1 MNSVSVCP
9 SKVSV
14 AILLAT
20 YNGAAHLH
28 EFLESLVNQTLKDFV
43 LYVRDDCSTDA
54 TVKIFE
60 TFANRLN
67 IHLIPSTE
75 RLGAAR
81 SFFMLMQKAE
91 ASHDI
96 FMFADQ
102 DDYWYED
109 KVARAAAALKPYVGV
124 VALYCTRLEY
134 VDADLK
140 HLKYSPLPRVVSF
153 ENAAVQNIATGC
165 TVAITRLSRA
175 EILAGRPRGYI
186 MHDWWLYLYC
196 SAFGHVLYDPTP
208 SIKYRQ
214 HGGNVIG
221 AATSFHDELWRRLRR
236 FFSRN
241 MSGYLLSNQIAAFV
255 ECYGESLDS
264 SKLNTIRRLIEA
276 KDDFS
281 KRISLVISPGVA
293 RQSSFDSVLL
303 RILFLLGRY

>member
-1 MNSVSVCP
+1 MRPESVRAGAGN
-9 SKVSV
+9 V

-20 YNGAAHLH
+20 YNGATHLH
-28 EFLESLVNQTLKDFV
+28 EFLESLANQTVKDFV
-43 LYVRDDCSTDA
+43 LYVRDDRSTDA
-54 TVKIFE
+54 TLKIVE

-67 IHLIPSTE
+67 IQLIPSTE

-81 SFFMLMQKAE
+81 SFFLLMQKAE

-109 KVARAAAALKPYVGV
+109 KVERAAAALNPCVDM

-153 ENAAVQNIATGC
+153 ENAIVQNIATGC
-165 TVAITRLSRA
+165 TVAITGLARTA
-175 EILAGRPRGYI
+175 ILVGQPKDYI
-186 MHDWWLYLYC
+186 MHDWWFYLYC
-196 SAFGHVLYDPTP
+196 SAFGRVLYDPTP

-241 MSGYLLSNQIAAFV
+241 MSGYLLSTQIVAFV
-255 ECYGESLDS
+255 ECHGRSLDS
-264 SKLNTIRRLIEA
+264 SKLNTLQRLIEA
-276 KDDFS
+276 KHDFS
-281 KRISLVISPGVA
+281 KRIGLVIRPGVA
-293 RQSSFDSVLL
+293 RQSGFDSALL
-303 RILFLLGRY
+303 RMLFLLGRY